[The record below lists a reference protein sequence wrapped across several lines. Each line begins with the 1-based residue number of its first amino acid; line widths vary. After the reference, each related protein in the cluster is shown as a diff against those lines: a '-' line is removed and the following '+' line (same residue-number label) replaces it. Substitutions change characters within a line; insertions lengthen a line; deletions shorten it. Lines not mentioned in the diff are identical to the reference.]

1 MVRTMAQDIIVN
13 ITFYPGDPALA
24 DLAAVA
30 DGDIESI
37 DLEGVDRRTGT
48 PVTVR
53 VRQAQ
58 D

>member
-1 MVRTMAQDIIVN
+1 MAQDIIVN